1 MNKEKRGKDKLNK
14 IKILRNK
21 NGTMIGIVPL
31 ITYLCFGFKS
41 KYMANVKFI
50 IRDMDADSEQTIYI
64 TSRFGRTEKLMYATP
79 LKIEPLLCDG
89 KKERVK
95 NSKYCT
101 NKDEVNAAITTID
114 SKVNSFIAE
123 SIAKGESITKESLRS
138 FLDTCF
144 GKKVAAA
151 HDFHSFFAEFIRLC
165 DTRVSPRRGGQTID
179 YKTKREYARTYYYI
193 QEYEKKRKIRL
204 EFRSIT
210 QTFFN
215 DFVAF
220 LQELGLSTNTIWHKT
235 VSLKAVM
242 KAANEQELTD
252 NTKYQLFKNVS
263 EESQAIALSE
273 NELDILARF
282 DFSSSARLE
291 RTRDL
296 FLVGCWTGLRFSDFT
311 RIREEN
317 IKDDMIT
324 IQQQKTNEFVTIPLH
339 PVFLRIWEKYNGNLP
354 GNISNQKFNDNLKDV
369 CREAG
374 LTEHV
379 IKSITKGGKKQTTI
393 YEKWQL
399 VSSHTARR
407 SFATNLYKSGFPSIS
422 IMQITGHKTESSFLK
437 YIKVT
442 KEEHAKMLMMHW
454 QKNGN
459 LLKVM

>member
-1 MNKEKRGKDKLNK
+1 
-14 IKILRNK
+14 
-21 NGTMIGIVPL
+21 
-31 ITYLCFGFKS
+31 
-41 KYMANVKFI
+41 MANIKFI
-50 IRDMDADSEQTIYI
+50 IRDMESENEQTIYVS
-64 TSRFGRTEKLMYATP
+64 SRFGRNEKLMYATT
-79 LKIEPLLCDG
+79 LKIEPLFWDE
-89 KKERVK
+89 KKQRAK
-95 NSKYCT
+95 NSKYCI
-101 NKDEVNAAITTID
+101 NKDEINAALTSIESKLNLFITDAAT
-114 SKVNSFIAE
+114 
-123 SIAKGESITKESLRS
+123 KGNPVTKDELKNL
-138 FLDTCF
+138 LDIHF
-144 GKKVAAA
+144 GKKIAAA
-151 HDFHSFFAEFIRLC
+151 YDFHSFFEEFIRLC
-165 DTRVSPRRGGQTID
+165 DTRVSPHRGGQTID

-193 QEYEKKRKIRL
+193 QEYEKKRKVHL

-210 QTFFN
+210 QSFFN

-242 KAANEQELTD
+242 KAANEQELTN

-263 EESQAIALSE
+263 EESLSVALSE
-273 NELDILARF
+273 DELDALARF

-317 IKDDMIT
+317 IKDGMIT

-354 GNISNQKFNDNLKDV
+354 ANISNQKFNDNLKDV

-379 IKSITKGGKKQTTI
+379 LKSITKGGKKQTTV

-442 KEEHAKMLMMHW
+442 KEEHAKMLMAHW

-459 LLKVM
+459 LFKVI

>member
-1 MNKEKRGKDKLNK
+1 
-14 IKILRNK
+14 
-21 NGTMIGIVPL
+21 
-31 ITYLCFGFKS
+31 
-41 KYMANVKFI
+41 MANIKFL
-50 IRDMDADSEQTIYI
+50 IRDTDSDSEQTIYV
-64 TSRFGRTEKLMYATP
+64 TSRFGRNEKLMYATP
-79 LKIEPLLCDG
+79 LKVEPIFWNE
-89 KKERVK
+89 KEERVK

-101 NKDEVNAAITTID
+101 YRDEVNGALNTIEALI
-114 SKVNSFIAE
+114 KSFIAKAATSDNE
-123 SIAKGESITKESLRS
+123 IVSKDSLKNL
-138 FLDTCF
+138 LDVHF
-144 GKKVAAA
+144 GKKKAKAC
-151 HDFHSFFAEFIRLC
+151 DFHSFFEAFIEQCDSRL
-165 DTRVSPRRGGQTID
+165 SPRRGGQTID

-204 EFRSIT
+204 EFRNIDKM
-210 QTFFN
+210 FFN

-220 LQELGLSTNTIWHKT
+220 LQDLGLSTNTIWHKT
-235 VSLKAVM
+235 VSIKAVM

-252 NTKYQLFKNVS
+252 NTKYTSFKNVS

-273 NELDILARF
+273 KELDLLAQF
-282 DFSSSARLE
+282 DFSNSPRLE

-296 FLVGCWTGLRFSDFT
+296 FLIGCWIGLRFSDFT
-311 RIREEN
+311 RIKQEN
-317 IKDDMIT
+317 IKDNMLT

-339 PVFLRIWEKYNGNLP
+339 PVFITIWNKYNGVLP
-354 GNISNQKFNDNLKDV
+354 ANISNQKFNDNLKDV

-374 LTEHV
+374 LKERV
-379 IKSITKGGKKQTTI
+379 MKSITKGGKKQTTV

-459 LLKVM
+459 LLKVV

>member
-1 MNKEKRGKDKLNK
+1 
-14 IKILRNK
+14 
-21 NGTMIGIVPL
+21 
-31 ITYLCFGFKS
+31 
-41 KYMANVKFI
+41 MANIKFI
-50 IRDMDADSEQTIYI
+50 IRDMESENEQTIYVS
-64 TSRFGRTEKLMYATP
+64 SRFGRNEKLMYATT
-79 LKIEPLLCDG
+79 LKIEPLFWDE
-89 KKERVK
+89 KKQRAK
-95 NSKYCT
+95 NSKYCI
-101 NKDEVNAAITTID
+101 NKDEINAALTSIESKLNLFITDAAT
-114 SKVNSFIAE
+114 
-123 SIAKGESITKESLRS
+123 KGNPVTKDELKNL
-138 FLDTCF
+138 LDIHF
-144 GKKVAAA
+144 GKKIAAA
-151 HDFHSFFAEFIRLC
+151 YDFHSFFEEFIRLC
-165 DTRVSPRRGGQTID
+165 DTRVSPHRGGQTID
-179 YKTKREYARTYYYI
+179 YKTKREYARTYYYV

-210 QTFFN
+210 QSFFN

-242 KAANEQELTD
+242 KAANEQELTN

-263 EESQAIALSE
+263 EESQSVALSE
-273 NELDILARF
+273 DELDALARF

-339 PVFLRIWEKYNGNLP
+339 PVFLRIWEKYNGILP
-354 GNISNQKFNDNLKDV
+354 ANISNQKFNDNLKDV

-379 IKSITKGGKKQTTI
+379 LKSITKGGKKQTTV

-442 KEEHAKMLMMHW
+442 KEEHAKMLMAHW

>member
-1 MNKEKRGKDKLNK
+1 MICSAKKLPLFLDSKAK
-14 IKILRNK
+14 IMATIKFMLRNMEAE
-21 NGTMIGIVPL
+21 T
-31 ITYLCFGFKS
+31 
-41 KYMANVKFI
+41 
-50 IRDMDADSEQTIYI
+50 EQTVYI
-64 TSRFGRTEKLMYATP
+64 TSRFGRNDKLMYATP
-79 LKIEPLLCDG
+79 LKIDPLFWDE
-89 KKERVK
+89 KKQRVK
-95 NSKYCT
+95 NSKYCV
-101 NKDEVNAAITTID
+101 NKDEINAALTSIESKINLAIAD
-114 SKVNSFIAE
+114 SA
-123 SIAKGESITKESLRS
+123 AKGIPIDKDAVKNL
-138 FLDTCF
+138 LDTHF
-144 GKKVAAA
+144 GKRLASAS
-151 HDFHSFFAEFIRLC
+151 DFHSFFEEFIRLC
-165 DTRVSPRRGGQTID
+165 DTRVSPHRGGQTIN

-193 QEYEKKRKIRL
+193 QEYEKKRKLRL

-210 QTFFN
+210 QSFFN

-235 VSLKAVM
+235 VSLKAIM
-242 KAANEQELTD
+242 KSANEQELTE
-252 NTKYQLFKNVS
+252 NIRYQLFKNVS

-273 NELDILARF
+273 NELDILAQY
-282 DFSSSARLE
+282 DFSSSYRLE

-317 IKDDMIT
+317 IRDGMLT

-339 PVFLRIWEKYNGNLP
+339 SVFLRVWDKYNGSLP
-354 GNISNQKFNDNLKDV
+354 ANISNQKFNDNLKDV

-379 IKSITKGGKKQTTI
+379 LKSITKGGKKQTTV

-442 KEEHAKMLMMHW
+442 KEEHAKMLMIHW
-454 QKNGN
+454 QKNGS

>member
-1 MNKEKRGKDKLNK
+1 
-14 IKILRNK
+14 
-21 NGTMIGIVPL
+21 
-31 ITYLCFGFKS
+31 
-41 KYMANVKFI
+41 MANIKFI
-50 IRDMDADSEQTIYI
+50 IRDMESENEQTIYVS
-64 TSRFGRTEKLMYATP
+64 SRFGRNEKLMYATT
-79 LKIEPLLCDG
+79 LKIEPLFWDE
-89 KKERVK
+89 KKQRAK
-95 NSKYCT
+95 NSKYCI
-101 NKDEVNAAITTID
+101 NKDEINAALTSIESKLNLFITDAAT
-114 SKVNSFIAE
+114 
-123 SIAKGESITKESLRS
+123 KGNPVTKDELKNL
-138 FLDTCF
+138 LDIHF
-144 GKKVAAA
+144 GKKIAVAY
-151 HDFHSFFAEFIRLC
+151 DFHSFFEEFIRLC
-165 DTRVSPRRGGQTID
+165 DTRVSPHRGGQTID
-179 YKTKREYARTYYYI
+179 YKTKREYARTYYYV

-210 QTFFN
+210 QSFFN

-242 KAANEQELTD
+242 KAANEQELTN

-263 EESQAIALSE
+263 EESQSVALSE
-273 NELDILARF
+273 DELDALARF

-339 PVFLRIWEKYNGNLP
+339 PVFLRIWEKYNGILP
-354 GNISNQKFNDNLKDV
+354 ANISNQKFNDNLKDV

-379 IKSITKGGKKQTTI
+379 LKSITKGGKKQTTV

-442 KEEHAKMLMMHW
+442 KEEHAKMLMAHW

>member
-64 TSRFGRTEKLMYATP
+64 TSRFGRNEKLMYATP
-79 LKIEPLLCDG
+79 LKIEPLFWDG

-165 DTRVSPRRGGQTID
+165 DTRVSPRRVGQTID

>member
-1 MNKEKRGKDKLNK
+1 
-14 IKILRNK
+14 
-21 NGTMIGIVPL
+21 
-31 ITYLCFGFKS
+31 
-41 KYMANVKFI
+41 MANIKFI
-50 IRDMDADSEQTIYI
+50 IRDMESENEQTIYVS
-64 TSRFGRTEKLMYATP
+64 SRFGRNEKLMYATT
-79 LKIEPLLCDG
+79 LKIEPLFWDE
-89 KKERVK
+89 KKQRAK
-95 NSKYCT
+95 NSKYCI
-101 NKDEVNAAITTID
+101 NKDEINAALTSIESKLNLFITDAAT
-114 SKVNSFIAE
+114 
-123 SIAKGESITKESLRS
+123 KGNPVTKDELKNL
-138 FLDTCF
+138 LDIHF
-144 GKKVAAA
+144 GKKIAAA
-151 HDFHSFFAEFIRLC
+151 YDFHSFFEEFIRLC
-165 DTRVSPRRGGQTID
+165 DTRVSPHRGGQTID

-193 QEYEKKRKIRL
+193 QEYEKKRKVHL

-210 QTFFN
+210 QSFFN

-263 EESQAIALSE
+263 EESQSVALSE
-273 NELDILARF
+273 DELDALARF

-317 IKDDMIT
+317 IKDGMIT

-339 PVFLRIWEKYNGNLP
+339 PVFLRIWEKYNGSLP
-354 GNISNQKFNDNLKDV
+354 ANISNQKFNDNLKDV

-379 IKSITKGGKKQTTI
+379 LKSITKGGKKQTTI

-437 YIKVT
+437 YIKVS
-442 KEEHAKMLMMHW
+442 KEEHAKMLMAHW
-454 QKNGN
+454 RKNGN

>member
-64 TSRFGRTEKLMYATP
+64 TSRFGRNEKLMYATP
-79 LKIEPLLCDG
+79 LKIEPLFWDG

-95 NSKYCT
+95 NSKSCT

>member
-1 MNKEKRGKDKLNK
+1 
-14 IKILRNK
+14 
-21 NGTMIGIVPL
+21 MIGIVPL

-64 TSRFGRTEKLMYATP
+64 TSRFGRNEKLMYATP
-79 LKIEPLLCDG
+79 LKIEPLFWDG

-282 DFSSSARLE
+282 DFSSSARL
-291 RTRDL
+291 DL

-379 IKSITKGGKKQTTI
+379 IKSITKGGI
-393 YEKWQL
+393 RF
-399 VSSHTARR
+399 S
-407 SFATNLYKSGFPSIS
+407 
-422 IMQITGHKTESSFLK
+422 K
-437 YIKVT
+437 YQHYADYRT
-442 KEEHAKMLMMHW
+442 
-454 QKNGN
+454 
-459 LLKVM
+459 

>member
-1 MNKEKRGKDKLNK
+1 M
-14 IKILRNK
+14 
-21 NGTMIGIVPL
+21 
-31 ITYLCFGFKS
+31 
-41 KYMANVKFI
+41 YMANIKFL
-50 IRDMDADSEQTIYI
+50 IRDTDSDSEQTIYV
-64 TSRFGRTEKLMYATP
+64 TSRFGRNEKLMYATP
-79 LKIEPLLCDG
+79 LKVEPIFWNE
-89 KKERVK
+89 KEERVK

-101 NKDEVNAAITTID
+101 YRDEVNGALNTIEALI
-114 SKVNSFIAE
+114 KSFIAKAATSDNE
-123 SIAKGESITKESLRS
+123 IISKDSLKNL
-138 FLDTCF
+138 LDVHF
-144 GKKVAAA
+144 GKKKAKAS
-151 HDFHSFFAEFIRLC
+151 DFHSFFEAFIEQCDSRL
-165 DTRVSPRRGGQTID
+165 SPRRGGQTID

-204 EFRSIT
+204 EFRNIDKM
-210 QTFFN
+210 FFN

-220 LQELGLSTNTIWHKT
+220 LQDLGLSTNTIWHKT
-235 VSLKAVM
+235 VSIKAVM

-252 NTKYQLFKNVS
+252 NTKYTSFKNVS

-273 NELDILARF
+273 KELDLLAQF
-282 DFSSSARLE
+282 DFSNSPRLE

-296 FLVGCWTGLRFSDFT
+296 FLIGCWTGLRFSDFT
-311 RIREEN
+311 RIKQEN
-317 IKDDMIT
+317 IKDNMLT

-339 PVFLRIWEKYNGNLP
+339 PVFITIWNKYNGVLP
-354 GNISNQKFNDNLKDV
+354 ANISNQKFNDNLKDV

-374 LTEHV
+374 LKERV
-379 IKSITKGGKKQTTI
+379 MKSITKGGKKQTTV

-459 LLKVM
+459 FLKVV

>member
-1 MNKEKRGKDKLNK
+1 M
-14 IKILRNK
+14 RNK
-21 NGTMIGIVPL
+21 SGTKSEIIPL
-31 ITYLCFGFKS
+31 NVYLCAGFKS
-41 KYMANVKFI
+41 NINMANIKFI
-50 IRDMDADSEQTIYI
+50 IRNMDSDAEQTVYV
-64 TSRFGRTEKLMYATP
+64 TSRFGRNEKLMYATP
-79 LKIEPLLCDG
+79 LKVEPIFWSEKDG
-89 KKERVK
+89 RVK

-101 NKDEVNAAITTID
+101 YRDEVNGALNAIEVLV
-114 SKVNSFIAE
+114 KSFIAKATI
-123 SIAKGESITKESLRS
+123 SDNDTISKDSLKNL
-138 FLDTCF
+138 LDIHF
-144 GKKVAAA
+144 GKKKAKAS
-151 HDFHSFFAEFIRLC
+151 DFHSFFEEFIEQCDSRL
-165 DTRVSPRRGGQTID
+165 SPRRGGQTID

-193 QEYEKKRKIRL
+193 QEYEKKRKVKL
-204 EFRSIT
+204 EFRNIDKL
-210 QTFFN
+210 FFN

-235 VSLKAVM
+235 VSIKAVM

-252 NTKYQLFKNVS
+252 NTKYTTFKNVS

-273 NELDILARF
+273 KELDLLARF
-282 DFSSSARLE
+282 DFSQSPRLE

-296 FLVGCWTGLRFSDFT
+296 FLIGCWTGLRFSDFT
-311 RIREEN
+311 RIKQEN
-317 IKDDMIT
+317 IKDNMLT

-339 PVFLRIWEKYNGNLP
+339 PVFLTIWNKYNGMLP
-354 GNISNQKFNDNLKDV
+354 ANISNQKFNDNLKDV

-374 LTEHV
+374 LNER
-379 IKSITKGGKKQTTI
+379 IMKSITKGGKKQTTV

-459 LLKVM
+459 LLKIV

>member
-1 MNKEKRGKDKLNK
+1 M
-14 IKILRNK
+14 
-21 NGTMIGIVPL
+21 
-31 ITYLCFGFKS
+31 
-41 KYMANVKFI
+41 
-50 IRDMDADSEQTIYI
+50 
-64 TSRFGRTEKLMYATP
+64 
-79 LKIEPLLCDG
+79 
-89 KKERVK
+89 KKKQRVK
-95 NSKYCT
+95 NSKYCL
-101 NKDEVNAAITTID
+101 NKDDINAALTNIESKINLFITD
-114 SKVNSFIAE
+114 SAS
-123 SIAKGESITKESLRS
+123 KGNPVTKDDLKNL
-138 FLDTCF
+138 LDVHF
-144 GKKVAAA
+144 GKKIAAA
-151 HDFHSFFAEFIRLC
+151 HDFHSFFEEFIRLC
-165 DTRVSPRRGGQTID
+165 DTRISPHRGGQTID

-193 QEYEKKRKIRL
+193 QEYEKKRKLRL
-204 EFRSIT
+204 DFRNINQS
-210 QTFFN
+210 FFN

-220 LQELGLSTNTIWHKT
+220 LQELELSTNTIWHKT

-252 NTKYQLFKNVS
+252 NTKYKLFKNVS

-273 NELDILARF
+273 NELDLLAHF
-282 DFSSSARLE
+282 DFSHSFRLE

-296 FLVGCWTGLRFSDFT
+296 FLIGCWTGLRFSDFT

-317 IKDDMIT
+317 IKNGMLT

-339 PVFLRIWEKYNGNLP
+339 PVFLRIWEKYKGILP
-354 GNISNQKFNDNLKDV
+354 SNISNQKFNDNLKDV

-374 LTEHV
+374 LNEHV
-379 IKSITKGGKKQTTI
+379 LKSITKGGKKQTTI

-442 KEEHAKMLMMHW
+442 REEHARMLMMHW

>member
-1 MNKEKRGKDKLNK
+1 
-14 IKILRNK
+14 
-21 NGTMIGIVPL
+21 MI
-31 ITYLCFGFKS
+31 
-41 KYMANVKFI
+41 MANIKFM
-50 IRDMDADSEQTIYI
+50 IRDMESENEQTIYVS
-64 TSRFGRTEKLMYATP
+64 SRFGRNDKLMYATT
-79 LKIEPLLCDG
+79 LKVEPLFWDE
-89 KKERVK
+89 KKQRVK
-95 NSKYCT
+95 NSKYCL
-101 NKDEVNAAITTID
+101 NKDDINAALTNIESKINLFITD
-114 SKVNSFIAE
+114 SAS
-123 SIAKGESITKESLRS
+123 KGNPVTKDDLKNL
-138 FLDTCF
+138 LDVHF
-144 GKKVAAA
+144 GKKIAAA
-151 HDFHSFFAEFIRLC
+151 HDFHSFFEEFIRLC
-165 DTRVSPRRGGQTID
+165 DTRISPHRGGQTID

-193 QEYEKKRKIRL
+193 QEYEKKRKLRL
-204 EFRSIT
+204 DFRNINQS
-210 QTFFN
+210 FFN

-220 LQELGLSTNTIWHKT
+220 LQELELSTNTIWHKT

-252 NTKYQLFKNVS
+252 NTKYKLFKNVS

-273 NELDILARF
+273 NELDLLAHF
-282 DFSSSARLE
+282 DFSHSFRLE

-296 FLVGCWTGLRFSDFT
+296 FLIGCWTGLRFSDFT

-317 IKDDMIT
+317 IKNGMLT

-339 PVFLRIWEKYNGNLP
+339 PVFLRIWEKYKGILP
-354 GNISNQKFNDNLKDV
+354 SNISNQKFNDNLKDV

-374 LTEHV
+374 LNEHV
-379 IKSITKGGKKQTTI
+379 LKSITKGGKKQTTI

-442 KEEHAKMLMMHW
+442 REEHARMLMMHW

>member
-64 TSRFGRTEKLMYATP
+64 TSRFGRNEKLMYATP
-79 LKIEPLLCDG
+79 LKIEPLFWDG

-422 IMQITGHKTESSFLK
+422 IMQITGHKTESCFLK

>member
-1 MNKEKRGKDKLNK
+1 M
-14 IKILRNK
+14 RNK

-64 TSRFGRTEKLMYATP
+64 TSRFGRNEKLMYATP
-79 LKIEPLLCDG
+79 LKIEPLFWDG

-339 PVFLRIWEKYNGNLP
+339 PVFLRIWEKYSGNLP

>member
-1 MNKEKRGKDKLNK
+1 
-14 IKILRNK
+14 
-21 NGTMIGIVPL
+21 
-31 ITYLCFGFKS
+31 
-41 KYMANVKFI
+41 MANIKFL
-50 IRDMDADSEQTIYI
+50 IRDTDSDSEQTIYV
-64 TSRFGRTEKLMYATP
+64 TSRFGRNEKLMYATP
-79 LKIEPLLCDG
+79 LKVEPIFWNE
-89 KKERVK
+89 KEGRVK

-101 NKDEVNAAITTID
+101 YRDEVNGALNTIEALI
-114 SKVNSFIAE
+114 KSFIAKAATSDNE
-123 SIAKGESITKESLRS
+123 IISKDSLKNL
-138 FLDTCF
+138 LDVHF
-144 GKKVAAA
+144 GKKKAKAS
-151 HDFHSFFAEFIRLC
+151 DFHSFFEAFIEQCDSRL
-165 DTRVSPRRGGQTID
+165 SPRRGGQTID

-204 EFRSIT
+204 EFRNIDKM
-210 QTFFN
+210 FFN

-235 VSLKAVM
+235 VSIKAVM

-252 NTKYQLFKNVS
+252 NTKYTSFKNVS

-273 NELDILARF
+273 KELDLLAQF
-282 DFSSSARLE
+282 DFSNSPRLE

-296 FLVGCWTGLRFSDFT
+296 FLIGCWTGLRFSDFT
-311 RIREEN
+311 RIKQEN
-317 IKDDMIT
+317 IKDNFLT

-339 PVFLRIWEKYNGNLP
+339 PVFLSIWNKYNGVLP
-354 GNISNQKFNDNLKDV
+354 ANISNQKFNDNLKDV

-374 LTEHV
+374 LKERV
-379 IKSITKGGKKQTTI
+379 MKSITKGGKKISTV
-393 YEKWQL
+393 YEKWEL

>member
-1 MNKEKRGKDKLNK
+1 
-14 IKILRNK
+14 
-21 NGTMIGIVPL
+21 
-31 ITYLCFGFKS
+31 
-41 KYMANVKFI
+41 MANIKFM
-50 IRDMDADSEQTIYI
+50 IRDMEAENEQTIYVS
-64 TSRFGRTEKLMYATP
+64 SRFGRNDKLMYATT
-79 LKIEPLLCDG
+79 LKVEPLFWDE
-89 KKERVK
+89 KKQRVK
-95 NSKYCT
+95 NSKYCL
-101 NKDEVNAAITTID
+101 NKDDINAALTNIESKINLFITD
-114 SKVNSFIAE
+114 SAS
-123 SIAKGESITKESLRS
+123 KGNPVTKDDLKNL
-138 FLDTCF
+138 LDIHF
-144 GKKVAAA
+144 GKKIAAA
-151 HDFHSFFAEFIRLC
+151 HDFHSFFEEFIRLC
-165 DTRVSPRRGGQTID
+165 DTRISPHRGGQTID

-193 QEYEKKRKIRL
+193 QEYEKKRKLRL
-204 EFRSIT
+204 DFRNINQS
-210 QTFFN
+210 FFN

-220 LQELGLSTNTIWHKT
+220 LQELELSTNTIWHKT

-252 NTKYQLFKNVS
+252 NTKYKLFKNVS

-273 NELDILARF
+273 NELDLLAHF
-282 DFSSSARLE
+282 DFSHSFRLE

-296 FLVGCWTGLRFSDFT
+296 FLIGCWTGLRFSDFT

-317 IKDDMIT
+317 IKNGMLT

-339 PVFLRIWEKYNGNLP
+339 PVFLRIWEKYKGVLP
-354 GNISNQKFNDNLKDV
+354 SNISNQKFNDNLKDV

-374 LTEHV
+374 LNEHV
-379 IKSITKGGKKQTTI
+379 LKSITKGGKKQTTI

-442 KEEHAKMLMMHW
+442 REEHARMLMMHW

>member
-1 MNKEKRGKDKLNK
+1 
-14 IKILRNK
+14 
-21 NGTMIGIVPL
+21 
-31 ITYLCFGFKS
+31 
-41 KYMANVKFI
+41 MANIKFL
-50 IRDMDADSEQTIYI
+50 IRDTDSDSEQTIYV
-64 TSRFGRTEKLMYATP
+64 TSRFGRNEKLMYATP
-79 LKIEPLLCDG
+79 LKVEPIFWNE
-89 KKERVK
+89 KEERVK

-101 NKDEVNAAITTID
+101 YRDEVNGALNTIEALI
-114 SKVNSFIAE
+114 KSFIAKAATSDNE
-123 SIAKGESITKESLRS
+123 IVSKDSLKNL
-138 FLDTCF
+138 LDVHF
-144 GKKVAAA
+144 GKKKAKAS
-151 HDFHSFFAEFIRLC
+151 DFHSFFEAFIEQCDSRL
-165 DTRVSPRRGGQTID
+165 SPRRGGQTID

-204 EFRSIT
+204 EFRNIDKM
-210 QTFFN
+210 FFN

-235 VSLKAVM
+235 VSIKAVM

-252 NTKYQLFKNVS
+252 NTKYTSFKNVS

-273 NELDILARF
+273 KELDLLTQF
-282 DFSSSARLE
+282 DFSNSPRLE

-296 FLVGCWTGLRFSDFT
+296 FLIGCWTGLRFSDFT
-311 RIREEN
+311 RIKQEN
-317 IKDDMIT
+317 IKDNMLT

-339 PVFLRIWEKYNGNLP
+339 PVFITIWNKYNGVLP
-354 GNISNQKFNDNLKDV
+354 ANISNQKFNDNLKDV

-374 LTEHV
+374 LKERV
-379 IKSITKGGKKQTTI
+379 MKSITKGGKKQTTV

-459 LLKVM
+459 LLKVV

>member
-1 MNKEKRGKDKLNK
+1 
-14 IKILRNK
+14 
-21 NGTMIGIVPL
+21 
-31 ITYLCFGFKS
+31 
-41 KYMANVKFI
+41 MANIKFL
-50 IRDMDADSEQTIYI
+50 IRDTDSDSEQTIYV
-64 TSRFGRTEKLMYATP
+64 TSRFGRNEKLMYATP
-79 LKIEPLLCDG
+79 LKVEPIFWNE
-89 KKERVK
+89 KEERVK

-101 NKDEVNAAITTID
+101 YRDEVNGALNTIEALI
-114 SKVNSFIAE
+114 KSFIAKAATSDNE
-123 SIAKGESITKESLRS
+123 IVSKDSLKNL
-138 FLDTCF
+138 LDVHF
-144 GKKVAAA
+144 GKKKAKAC
-151 HDFHSFFAEFIRLC
+151 DFHSFFEAFIEQCDSRL
-165 DTRVSPRRGGQTID
+165 SPRRGGQTID

-204 EFRSIT
+204 EFRNIDKM
-210 QTFFN
+210 FFN

-220 LQELGLSTNTIWHKT
+220 LQDLGLSTNTIWHKT
-235 VSLKAVM
+235 VSIKAVM

-252 NTKYQLFKNVS
+252 NTKYTSFKNVS

-273 NELDILARF
+273 KELDLLAQF
-282 DFSSSARLE
+282 DFSNSPRLE

-296 FLVGCWTGLRFSDFT
+296 FLIGCWTGLRFSDFT
-311 RIREEN
+311 RIKQEN
-317 IKDDMIT
+317 IKDNMLT

-339 PVFLRIWEKYNGNLP
+339 PVFITIWNKYNGVLP
-354 GNISNQKFNDNLKDV
+354 ANISNQKFNDNLKDV

-374 LTEHV
+374 LKERV
-379 IKSITKGGKKQTTI
+379 MKSITKGGKKQTTV
-393 YEKWQL
+393 YEKWKL

-459 LLKVM
+459 LLKIM

>member
-64 TSRFGRTEKLMYATP
+64 TSRFGRNEKLMYATP
-79 LKIEPLLCDG
+79 LKIEPLFWDG

-165 DTRVSPRRGGQTID
+165 DTRVSPRRGGKKID

>member
-1 MNKEKRGKDKLNK
+1 MK
-14 IKILRNK
+14 
-21 NGTMIGIVPL
+21 
-31 ITYLCFGFKS
+31 
-41 KYMANVKFI
+41 NVKFM
-50 IRDMDADSEQTIYI
+50 IRNMDAEAEQTICVVSY
-64 TSRFGRTEKLMYATP
+64 FGKATMMYATP
-79 LKIEPLLCDG
+79 LRIEPLFWDE
-89 KKERVK
+89 KKECVK
-95 NSKYCT
+95 NSKYCN
-101 NKDEVNAAITTID
+101 NKDEINAALKNIE
-114 SKVNSFIAE
+114 SKINSFIAE
-123 SIAKGESITKESLRS
+123 STTNGEPITRDSLRS
-138 FLDTCF
+138 MLDTYF
-144 GKKVAAA
+144 GKKIAAS
-151 HDFHSFFAEFIRLC
+151 HDFHSFFEEFIRLC

-193 QEYEKKRKIRL
+193 QEYEKKRKLRL

-210 QTFFN
+210 QSFFA
-215 DFVAF
+215 DFVTF
-220 LQELGLSTNTIWHKT
+220 LQEIGLSTNTIWHKT

-242 KAANEQELTD
+242 KAATEQELNE

-273 NELDILARF
+273 DELDMLARF
-282 DFSSSARLE
+282 DFSGSPRLE

-296 FLVGCWTGLRFSDFT
+296 FLIGCWTGLRFSDFIS
-311 RIREEN
+311 IREEN
-317 IKDDMIT
+317 IKDGMLT

-339 PVFLRIWEKYNGNLP
+339 SVFLRIWDKYEGKLP
-354 GNISNQKFNDNLKDV
+354 ANISNQKFNDNLKDM

-374 LTEHV
+374 LTGAV
-379 IKSITKGGKKQTTI
+379 LKSITKGGKKQTTS

-422 IMQITGHKTESSFLK
+422 IMQITGHKTESCFLK

-442 KEEHAKMLMMHW
+442 KEEHAKMLMTHW